1 MVSNQ
6 PGTIYL
12 VSTPIGNLEDMS
24 ARALRVLAEVDLI
37 AAEDTRHSTK
47 LLRHFGIDTP
57 ITAYHDHNEREKAK
71 QLVNLAGAGKSLALI
86 SDAGTPLVN
95 DPGYHLVKA
104 AREAGIL
111 LVPIPGACAAIT
123 ALSVSGLPTDTFLF
137 AGFPPAKFVARKNY
151 FTARSRSDATLIFYE
166 SPHRIVESLTD
177 MQEIFGSER
186 NAVVARELTKKFE
199 TVHSGTLAEIVTWIE
214 SDTNQQK
221 GEFVV
226 LVQGISVEE
235 ATEIDADTERLLLQL
250 AEELP
255 PKKAAAIVAEY
266 SGMRKKRL
274 YEHILS
280 KKT

>member
-1 MVSNQ
+1 MSNQ

-24 ARALRVLAEVDLI
+24 ARALRVLTEVDLI
-37 AAEDTRHSTK
+37 AAEDTRHSAK

-57 ITAYHDHNEREKAK
+57 VTAYHDHNEREKA
-71 QLVNLAGAGKSLALI
+71 QHLVGRVVAGENLALI

-104 AREAGIL
+104 AREADIL

-123 ALSVSGLPTDTFLF
+123 ALSVSGLPTDKFLF
-137 AGFPPAKFVARKNY
+137 TGFPPAKSVTRKNY
-151 FTARSRSDATLIFYE
+151 FSARSRLDVTLIFYE

-177 MQEIFGSER
+177 MREIFGSER

-199 TVHSGTLAEIVTWIE
+199 TVRSDSLAELVKWIE
-214 SDTNQQK
+214 GDVNQQK

-226 LVQGISVEE
+226 LVQGVS
-235 ATEIDADTERLLLQL
+235 TEGNTEVDADTGRLLLQL

-255 PKKAAAIVAEY
+255 PKRAAAIVAEY
-266 SGMRKKRL
+266 SGLRKNRL
-274 YEHILS
+274 YEYLLD
-280 KKT
+280 KKV

>member
-12 VSTPIGNLEDMS
+12 VSTPIGNLEDIS
-24 ARALRVLAEVDLI
+24 TRALRVLAEVDLI

-57 ITAYHDHNEREKAK
+57 VTAYHDHNEREKAK
-71 QLVNLAGAGKSLALI
+71 QLVSLAGAGKNLALI

-95 DPGYHLVKA
+95 DPGYHLVMA

-111 LVPIPGACAAIT
+111 LVPIPGACAAIA

-137 AGFPPAKFVARKNY
+137 AGFPPSKSVARKNY
-151 FTARSRSDATLIFYE
+151 FTAKSRSATTLIFYE

-177 MQEIFGSER
+177 MLTIFGSER
-186 NAVVARELTKKFE
+186 CVVVARELTKKFE
-199 TVHSGTLAEIVTWIE
+199 TVRSGTLAEIVTWIE

-226 LVQGISVEE
+226 LVQGISAEE

-255 PKKAAAIVAEY
+255 PKKAAAIVSEY
-266 SGMRKKRL
+266 SGLRKKRL
-274 YEHILS
+274 YEHILD

>member
-1 MVSNQ
+1 VSNQ

-12 VSTPIGNLEDMS
+12 VATPIGNLEDVS
-24 ARALRVLAEVDLI
+24 ARALRTLAEVDLI
-37 AAEDTRHSTK
+37 AAEDTRHSAK

-57 ITAYHDHNEREKAK
+57 VTAYHDHNERDKAK
-71 QLVNLAGAGKSLALI
+71 QLVELAASGKNLALI

-104 AREAGIL
+104 AREADIL

-137 AGFPPAKFVARKNY
+137 AGFPPAKSVARKNY
-151 FTARSRSDATLIFYE
+151 FTAKSRSEATLIFYE
-166 SPHRIVESLTD
+166 SPHRIVESLKD
-177 MQEIFGSER
+177 MREILGSER
-186 NAVVARELTKKFE
+186 SAVVARELTKKFE
-199 TVHSGTLAEIVTWIE
+199 TVRSGTLAELVNWIE
-214 SDTNQQK
+214 GDANQKK

-226 LVQGISVEE
+226 LVQGIGAEE
-235 ATEIDADTERLLLQL
+235 RTEIDADTERLLLRL

-266 SGMRKKRL
+266 SGLRKNSL
-274 YEHILS
+274 YEYLLN